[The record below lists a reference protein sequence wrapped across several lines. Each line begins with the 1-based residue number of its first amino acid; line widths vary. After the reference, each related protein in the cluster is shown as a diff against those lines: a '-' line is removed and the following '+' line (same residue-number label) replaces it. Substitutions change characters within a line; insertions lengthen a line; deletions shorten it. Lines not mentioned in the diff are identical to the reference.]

1 MEEVRFFGRMS
12 VYALLVGVAY
22 WFLSYEPAGTAL
34 LIGFGLATGAGFLVL
49 RPRSRRKAARGD
61 DAGDTHEPDGPFGD
75 ESGPVPTR
83 SAAPLAVGVGVAAI
97 GMSAAFGPWFLLA
110 GAIPLLIGAADWL
123 RAANRES
130 ELRARADG
138 EAPSPPEE
146 ATTDTD
152 LPETV

>member
-1 MEEVRFFGRMS
+1 MEEVRYFGRMS
-12 VYALLVGVAY
+12 VYALVVGVVY

-34 LIGFGLATGAGFLVL
+34 LVGFGLATGAGFLVL
-49 RPRSRRKAARGD
+49 RPRSRRKVEPDDEGGD
-61 DAGDTHEPDGPFGD
+61 QRAPDGPFGD

-110 GAIPLLIGAADWL
+110 GAIPLLLGAADWL

-130 ELRARADG
+130 ELRARGDG
-138 EAPSPPEE
+138 EAPAGTGAPTADSDVPES
-146 ATTDTD
+146 A
-152 LPETV
+152 